1 MVERGTD
8 RTSDMVRARR
18 TTAWVLCGIGAAMTL
33 VLAFWFAGNPEGFL
47 PEVLGVNDQA
57 LRVPWAWALALVVAA
72 GYSLYTLWTIP
83 LVNDYKWRLDRLKL
97 AGIWTALTSSTVE
110 EIVFRQ
116 MLMDL
121 AESWGVPA
129 LGQVLVSAVVFGAAH
144 GIWVLLGGQL
154 RVAVPVML
162 ATGALGAALAVVYL
176 VGDRN
181 VLPAIVAHILVNLV
195 LEPWLMLS
203 ATSRRMIDEPS

>member
-1 MVERGTD
+1 MVDRGTD
-8 RTSDMVRARR
+8 RTSDMGQARR
-18 TTAWVLCGIGAAMTL
+18 TTAWVLCGIGAAMTG
-33 VLAFWFAGNPEGFL
+33 VLAFWFAANPEGFL
-47 PEVLGVNDQA
+47 PDVLGANDQA
-57 LRVPWAWALALVVAA
+57 LRLPWAWALAASVAA
-72 GYSLYTLWTIP
+72 GYSLYTLWAIP
-83 LVNDYKWRLDRLKL
+83 MVHEYKWRLDRLKV
-97 AGIWTALTSSTVE
+97 AGVWTALTSSTVE
-110 EIVFRQ
+110 EIVFRK

-144 GIWVLLGGQL
+144 GVWVLLGGQL

-176 VGDRN
+176 VADRN

-195 LEPWLMLS
+195 IEPWLMLS
-203 ATSRRMIDEPS
+203 ATSRRMVDDP